1 MPSSILVAEYL
12 HQKQCFLCHPTL
24 NGHPKLC
31 LRHFVL
37 FPLWLLRFQLRSGQF
52 RKRWQP

>member
-1 MPSSILVAEYL
+1 MPSSILVAESL